1 MICNNIKETDAS
13 FYLTMMQGVKLI
25 LNNCLKMIC
34 HLGWMNFS
42 NNILCFVREPHEYKT
57 DWQYLAIQEFIK

>member
-1 MICNNIKETDAS
+1 
-13 FYLTMMQGVKLI
+13 MMQGVKLI